1 MTDAPLILPSER
13 FLDLPVGTGRKV
25 GIEIEMGGL
34 TEDEVAEVLIDQLG
48 GKTERTSTVALKLTG
63 TELGQI
69 KIYLDTAWR
78 GKADT
83 ALLGSLLDM
92 ARKIVPVEIVTEPL
106 SLDDLPRL
114 DTCRAALREAG
125 AIGSRNGFL
134 LGWGVH
140 LNVETTGADTSDILP
155 VLTAFALCD
164 DVIRAQNWIDPSRRI
179 VPFIDPYPRRFID
192 TLAEQDRFQMDEL
205 IDLYLEHNPTRNRA
219 LDMLPVFAHINPDRT
234 RAGLSRDEKVSARP
248 AYHYRLPDSR
258 IDEANWTLALEWNRW
273 VLIER
278 IAADIDLLEL
288 IREDWQD
295 HRAHWTTLRTD
306 WPDRVLA
313 RLEEAGTLDD
323 LEEVA

>member
-1 MTDAPLILPSER
+1 MTQAPLTLPRDR
-13 FLDLPVGTGRKV
+13 FLDLPQGEDRKV
-25 GIEIEMGGL
+25 GIEIEFGGL
-34 TEDEVAEVLIDQLG
+34 TEDEVADILIEQLSG
-48 GKTERTSTVALKLTG
+48 RCERTGPVGLQLVETALG
-63 TELGQI
+63 TI

-78 GKADT
+78 DRADT
-83 ALLGSLLDM
+83 AVVGRLLEA
-92 ARKIVPVEIVTEPL
+92 ARRIVPVEIVTEPL
-106 SLDDLPRL
+106 AFSDLPRL
-114 DTCRAALREAG
+114 EVCRAALREAG

-140 LNVETTGADTSDILP
+140 LNVETEGSEVSDILP

-192 TLAEQDRFQMDEL
+192 ALADRDQFSMEEL

-219 LDMLPVFAHINPDRT
+219 LDMLPVFAHIAPDQT
-234 RAGLSRDEKVSARP
+234 HAGLSGDEKVNARP

-258 IDEANWTLALEWNRW
+258 IDEADWTLALEWNRW
-273 VLIER
+273 ILIER
-278 IAADIDLLEL
+278 IAADADLLDL
-288 IREDWQD
+288 IREDWRD

-313 RLEEAGTLDD
+313 RLEAANLLDD
-323 LEEVA
+323 MKEIA